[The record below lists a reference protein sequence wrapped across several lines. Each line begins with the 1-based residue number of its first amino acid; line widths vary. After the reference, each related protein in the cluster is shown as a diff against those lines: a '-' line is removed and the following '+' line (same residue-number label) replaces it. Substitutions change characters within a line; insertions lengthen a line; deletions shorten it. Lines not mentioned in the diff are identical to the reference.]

1 MYSPHV
7 LGYPIFEQTMPKNN
21 NSTKKAPV
29 QKGQKVTKKINKP
42 RKDRLV
48 GPTRT
53 IMYMN
58 DNSADIAPVAVSNE
72 QRFPLKAIGA
82 RRSHRFTNSELVANV
97 NGSTAFTAIRFPVNP
112 GLPGSFPWLF
122 QEAQRWE
129 QYRFHN
135 LVFRYITRTSTGTV
149 GSIILSPD
157 YNVRDPPPLLEVQAT
172 DTQDAVE
179 DSCWKQICC
188 RLDPS
193 AMFPVGPRKFIRPG
207 NVAGDTNL
215 YDAANFYM
223 CSTGMINADAVG
235 KLWVDYDIEFFVPQN
250 SPLESTAPLALSV
263 YGKTAAQAFAS
274 TVLTTV
280 LWDPLTFD
288 PLSIGNP
295 VTGVFTPLAGTYWIY
310 AEVTFSDSAAET
322 FSASFELLK
331 NGASFVPRANA
342 DWIVTNPAGGTIS
355 GSVSGV
361 ASFNGVDTFSI
372 VALLAGAAGTLTMTP
387 TSGYLTFRSA

>member
-7 LGYPIFEQTMPKNN
+7 LGYPIFEQTMPKSNN
-21 NSTKKAPV
+21 NSTKKTQPK
-29 QKGQKVTKKINKP
+29 KGPAKKISKKKRSVNATE
-42 RKDRLV
+42 RV
-48 GPTRT
+48 
-53 IMYMN
+53 MYLN
-58 DNSADIAPVAVSNE
+58 DNSTDIAPVAVSNE

-157 YNVRDPPPLLEVQAT
+157 YNVRDPPPTLEVQAT

-179 DSCWKQICC
+179 DACWKQICC

-223 CSTGMINADAVG
+223 CSAGMIGGDAVG

-250 SPLESTAPLALSV
+250 SPLESTAPLATS
-263 YGKTAAQAFAS
+263 YGGKTTAQTITTGIP
-274 TVLTTV
+274 TVVLFDALTS
-280 LWDPLTFD
+280 D

-295 VTGVFTPLAGTYWIY
+295 VSGVFTPLAGTYWIY
-310 AEVTFSDSAAET
+310 VELTFGDTAAET
-322 FSASFELLK
+322 LFASFELTK
-331 NGASFVPRANA
+331 NGASLVPRANA
-342 DWIVTNPAGGTIS
+342 DWQVTNPANGLIS
-355 GSVSGV
+355 GSVSGI
-361 ASFNGVDTFSI
+361 ASFNGVDTFSVI
-372 VALLAGAAGTLTMTP
+372 ALMAGAGTLTMP
-387 TSGYLTFRSA
+387 ATSGYITFRAA